1 MYILE
6 SLQGVIGAR
15 AIATTINIRLTK
27 QEIDYILTHS
37 GAKLIFVDHEYEH
50 LVRNSK
56 ARRIVCNDT
65 GRAGDPYEDFLT
77 AGRAFSQ
84 EKGWAGLE
92 MDADENKAL
101 SLNYTYVLGLF
112 NPLWSFDTF
121 RRSGTTGRVSCPR
134 VTHELRSSPFL
145 HLAKGCADDPKRL
158 VYYNYLGQ

>member
-1 MYILE
+1 LPIYILE
-6 SLQGVIGAR
+6 ALQGVIGAR

-50 LVRNSK
+50 LISNAK

-65 GRAGDPYEDFLT
+65 GRTGDPYEDFLT

-101 SLNYTYVLGLF
+101 SLNYTYVLRLI
-112 NPLWSFDTF
+112 NPPWFFDPS
-121 RRSGTTGRVSCPR
+121 RRSGTTGRVSYP
-134 VTHELRSSPFL
+134 
-145 HLAKGCADDPKRL
+145 
-158 VYYNYLGQ
+158 